1 MTNEDLVLAIQT
13 GAGDR
18 QELLYVLFKQNT
30 GMIERI
36 IQRCHC
42 SEDPDDLRQESFF
55 GLTRAVDLWD
65 PDKEVTFI
73 TYACYWIKQA
83 LYRYL
88 ENCGSVLRVPTHR
101 RQSIREYY
109 RAVRSFQ
116 NSLGR
121 APTEREIGAALGMKP
136 EEIQAIKKDAQALT
150 IRSTAEPIGEDGDV
164 LEDFLKDPADPIE
177 DLLDRIQ
184 REELSNALL
193 EEIHTLD
200 PREATVI
207 IEHFVNGKTLG
218 ECGALLGVS
227 TERARQLKEK
237 GLRAL
242 RKPKHERRLRA
253 FFTTQGAY
261 SRGLK
266 GTGLSSFLLNG
277 SSQEQAIAHLE
288 HQLGAS
294 LYWGRILKDEPKT
307 V

>member
-42 SEDPDDLRQESFF
+42 SEDPADLRQESFF

-150 IRSTAEPIGEDGDV
+150 IRSTAEPIGEDGDI
-164 LEDFLKDPADPIE
+164 LEDFLKDPQDPIE
-177 DLLDRIQ
+177 DLIERIHS
-184 REELSNALL
+184 EELSKAVRDELKTIN
-193 EEIHTLD
+193 E
-200 PREATVI
+200 RSATVI
-207 IEHFVNGKTLG
+207 LEHFLNGKTLE
-218 ECGALLGVS
+218 ECGNLLGVS
-227 TERARQLKEK
+227 AERARQLKEK
-237 GLRAL
+237 GLREL
-242 RKPKHERRLRA
+242 RRPQHTRRLSP
-253 FFTTQGAY
+253 FFTHQGAY
-261 SRGLK
+261 SYGLK

-277 SSQEQAIAHLE
+277 SSQEQAIEYLE
-288 HQLGAS
+288 HQTGVA
-294 LYWGRILKDEPKT
+294 LYRGRPC
-307 V
+307 

>member
-42 SEDPDDLRQESFF
+42 SEDPADLRQESFF

-164 LEDFLKDPADPIE
+164 QPNARQSRLAVDAARDGGADPAHPRA
-177 DLLDRIQ
+177 LLDFQCRLPQ
-184 REELSNALL
+184 HVRHQPLL
-193 EEIHTLD
+193 
-200 PREATVI
+200 
-207 IEHFVNGKTLG
+207 
-218 ECGALLGVS
+218 
-227 TERARQLKEK
+227 
-237 GLRAL
+237 
-242 RKPKHERRLRA
+242 
-253 FFTTQGAY
+253 
-261 SRGLK
+261 
-266 GTGLSSFLLNG
+266 
-277 SSQEQAIAHLE
+277 
-288 HQLGAS
+288 
-294 LYWGRILKDEPKT
+294 
-307 V
+307 

>member
-42 SEDPDDLRQESFF
+42 SEDPADLRQESFF

-150 IRSTAEPIGEDGDV
+150 IRSTAEPIGEDGDI
-164 LEDFLKDPADPIE
+164 LEDFLKDPQDPIE
-177 DLLDRIQ
+177 DLIERIHS
-184 REELSNALL
+184 EELSKAVRDELKTIN
-193 EEIHTLD
+193 E
-200 PREATVI
+200 RSAT
-207 IEHFVNGKTLG
+207 
-218 ECGALLGVS
+218 
-227 TERARQLKEK
+227 
-237 GLRAL
+237 
-242 RKPKHERRLRA
+242 
-253 FFTTQGAY
+253 
-261 SRGLK
+261 
-266 GTGLSSFLLNG
+266 
-277 SSQEQAIAHLE
+277 
-288 HQLGAS
+288 
-294 LYWGRILKDEPKT
+294 
-307 V
+307 